1 MDCPLVEKARREFVL
16 VTKLETFFEGASSIE
31 SFALLFARVRDDT
44 RLISAFARF
53 SLQVQSI
60 RKVWF
65 RRLSSEAMKFELAER
80 IGALDV

>member
-1 MDCPLVEKARREFVL
+1 MDCPLTEKARREFVL
-16 VTKLETFFEGASSIE
+16 VAKLETFFQGTSSIE
-31 SFALLFARVRDDT
+31 SFALLIARVRDDT

-65 RRLSSEAMKFELAER
+65 RRLSSEAMQVELAER
-80 IGALDV
+80 IAALDV